1 MTHQFGFSSRCNTA
15 ISMYGTMNYFVLSR
29 AATRKPQSAV
39 SSGAY
44 RDVQSQR
51 SRQGRTEDV
60 QSQWSHQGRTETC
73 SLYRDVQSQ
82 LSHQGSTETCSLSG
96 LIRGVPRRAV
106 SAVSTGPYRD
116 VLSSPP
122 RRQPARYCFPSPICN
137 FVCSHVFVSNITGTS
152 ILKISG

>member
-1 MTHQFGFSSRCNTA
+1 MTHQFGYSSRCNTA

-51 SRQGRTEDV
+51 SR
-60 QSQWSHQGRTETC
+60 QGRTETC